1 MKKILVIDDD
11 EGIKDALKSILEM
24 EGFNVETDHNAQ
36 NLLQKTQQLPELII
50 LDYFLGGV
58 NGQTVAKTIR
68 ENICTKDI
76 PIIMFSA
83 DPNNRKKINSE
94 LINDFL
100 DKPFEMDDLINIVSK
115 HLPN

>member
-1 MKKILVIDDD
+1 MKRILIIDDD

-24 EGFNVETDHNAQ
+24 DGFSVETDSNAE
-36 NLLQKTQQLPELII
+36 NLLQKNQQPPELII

-58 NGQTVAKTIR
+58 NGQTVAQKIR
-68 ENICTKDI
+68 GNIATQNI

-83 DPNNRKKINSE
+83 DPNNRKKINHE

-100 DKPFEMDDLINIVSK
+100 DKPFEMDDLIRTVRK
-115 HLPN
+115 YLPH